1 MFRERWHFETDCIHS
16 DGPSINAL
24 LESATDIS
32 YATAYKILGPALTQ
46 RAAELGYGGRG
57 NLKLKDDW
65 HVSWPRLGLLGK
77 SARWLTTGKTRPVGL
92 YRTLDGRR
100 RG

>member
-1 MFRERWHFETDCIHS
+1 MLRERWHFETDCIHS

-32 YATAYKILGPALTQ
+32 YATAYKILGPVLTQ

-57 NLKLKDDW
+57 GLKLKDDW
-65 HVSWPRLGLLGK
+65 HVSYHRGVYRCRPAVFFRW
-77 SARWLTTGKTRPVGL
+77 SAIEQIFLRDR
-92 YRTLDGRR
+92 DGARR
-100 RG
+100 RV